1 MQKSKPRMIWLLL
14 IVGGYISSLGILAS
28 MIE

>member
-14 IVGGYISSLGILAS
+14 FVGYISSLGILAT
-28 MIE
+28 MIK

>member
-1 MQKSKPRMIWLLL
+1 MQKGRSRMTWLLL
-14 IVGGYISSLGILAS
+14 FVGYVSSLGILAT

>member
-1 MQKSKPRMIWLLL
+1 MQKGKPRMAWLLL
-14 IVGGYISSLGILAS
+14 FVGYISSLGILAT